1 MRDFGW
7 YRFQYG
13 FDVKDGKGPGG
24 ITKRHLKLSIIQEA
38 PLLVECGSSDA
49 RVVGFVPL
57 GPPCSDVL
65 TLKVRCF
72 GQVLFLCCNLLKDS
86 HFAFTANTD
95 VALSISV
102 HLL

>member
-1 MRDFGW
+1 MK
-7 YRFQYG
+7 YG
-13 FDVKDGKGPGG
+13 NGPGG

-38 PLLVECGSSDA
+38 HLVEECGSRNA

-86 HFAFTANTD
+86 YFAFTANTD
-95 VALSISV
+95 MALSFSV